1 MAYTVNMLVKS
12 RKMVYTCI
20 VMRKHHLSLFFI
32 FCVCAGIN
40 FFACRKAPEK
50 KYIAFYSLSPD
61 TVQALQTVLKD
72 RFSTI
77 EQHFDWRII
86 DPALSVTEFMEK
98 NPQTA
103 FVFSTDNRSLFEA
116 RRFFTLHATE
126 PFQNLP
132 STFLNNIFDHD
143 DAQYYAFPLLIDPI
157 KLACNNVITEKLGLN
172 SYIMQDDFERLL
184 QQAVQASIPFPFVC
198 AGGEDKQLFAM
209 ISTIAAMNGLALN
222 PDDFSMLGKQTDLR
236 KDCPAVLKTTL
247 DTLVEWRKQGLL
259 HPEWFRLVES
269 DISVFMEFN
278 STALAVMPLSASRRL
293 KHEIL
298 QHFTT
303 MQVPLPQLLSKK
315 NMPADTIVWV
325 QAVQDEHKP
334 FPEADEIQAFLYL
347 QETDEALARATGLA
361 PVFAAAQTQD
371 TEASSGRY
379 WVASSNTALP
389 SFGNIACTTE
399 TEKAALA
406 AAIRRY
412 LEVNGVGY

>member
-1 MAYTVNMLVKS
+1 MLAK
-12 RKMVYTCI
+12 KQKTIYTCT
-20 VMRKHHLSLFFI
+20 VMRKYHLSLFFI

-50 KYIAFYSLSPD
+50 NYIAFYSLQPD

-86 DPALSVTEFMEK
+86 DPALSVMEFMEK
-98 NPQTA
+98 NPQTV

-116 RRFFTLHATE
+116 RRFFRLHATE

-132 STFLNNIFDHD
+132 STFLNNTFNRD
-143 DAQYYAFPLLIDPI
+143 DDKYYAFPLLLDPI
-157 KLACNNVITEKLGLN
+157 KLACNNVMAERLGLT
-172 SYIMQDDFERLL
+172 SYIMQEDFERLR
-184 QQAVQASIPFPFVC
+184 QQAEQASLPFPFVC
-198 AGGEDKQLFAM
+198 AGGEDDQLFAM
-209 ISTIAAMNGLALN
+209 ISAVAAINGLALN
-222 PDDFSMLGKQTDLR
+222 PEDFSVLGKQADLYT
-236 KDCPAVLKTTL
+236 DCPPALKTVL
-247 DTLVEWRKQGLL
+247 DTLVNWRKQGLL

-278 STALAVMPLSASRRL
+278 STALAAMPLSASRRL
-293 KHEIL
+293 KYEIL
-298 QHFTT
+298 RHFTT

-315 NMPADTIVWV
+315 NMPADTVVWA
-325 QAVQDEHKP
+325 QAIQDEHKP
-334 FPEADEIQAFLYL
+334 FPEADEIRAFLYL
-347 QETDEALARATGLA
+347 QETNEVLARKTGLA

-371 TEASSGRY
+371 AEASSGRY

-389 SFGNIACTTE
+389 SFGNIACTTGA
-399 TEKAALA
+399 EKTALA

-412 LEVNGVGY
+412 LGVNGIGY

>member
-1 MAYTVNMLVKS
+1 MLAK
-12 RKMVYTCI
+12 KQKTIYTCT
-20 VMRKHHLSLFFI
+20 VMRKYHLSLFFI

-50 KYIAFYSLSPD
+50 NYIAFYSLQPD

-86 DPALSVTEFMEK
+86 DPALSVMEFMEK
-98 NPQTA
+98 NPQTV

-116 RRFFTLHATE
+116 RRFFSLHTTE
-126 PFQNLP
+126 SFQHLP
-132 STFLNNIFDHD
+132 STFLNNIFNRD
-143 DAQYYAFPLLIDPI
+143 DDKYYAFPLLLDPI
-157 KLACNNVITEKLGLN
+157 KLACNNVMAERLGLT
-172 SYIMQDDFERLL
+172 SYIMQEDFERLR
-184 QQAVQASIPFPFVC
+184 QQAEQASLPFPFVC
-198 AGGEDKQLFAM
+198 AGGEDDQLFAM
-209 ISTIAAMNGLALN
+209 ISAVAAINGLALN
-222 PDDFSMLGKQTDLR
+222 PEDFSVLGKQADLYT
-236 KDCPAVLKTTL
+236 DCPPALKTVL
-247 DTLVEWRKQGLL
+247 DTLVNWRKQGLL

-278 STALAVMPLSASRRL
+278 STALAAMPLSASRRL
-293 KHEIL
+293 KYEIL
-298 QHFTT
+298 RHFTT

-315 NMPADTIVWV
+315 NMPADTVVWA
-325 QAVQDEHKP
+325 QAIQDEHKP
-334 FPEADEIQAFLYL
+334 FPEADEIRAFLYL
-347 QETDEALARATGLA
+347 QETNEVLARKTGLA

-371 TEASSGRY
+371 AEASSGRY

-389 SFGNIACTTE
+389 SFGNIACTTGA
-399 TEKAALA
+399 EKTALA